1 MRPKFVLLMA
11 AAVLAFAGIT
21 AGSAAAPYVA
31 PSRQEIAQRILNS
44 RAVLTAAALARLQM
58 VARGDHRVVPDPPK
72 NPVKGAK
79 PGKSGHFSG
88 GQGMANT
95 RVNNTGEDSN
105 QTDQTTQSETT
116 IAVSGSNVVVGYNDS
131 QTTLQPFFSAA
142 SNLSGVAYSQNG
154 GSTFV
159 DGGAI
164 PNAPAMNNVGD
175 PWVAADAPGNF
186 YYSQLVEDFNNF
198 ALDVGVAKSTDG
210 GKSWGVPTIVPPP
223 AGISSLGY
231 FADKDAMAA
240 GAGSLVDSWDD
251 FTVTPDLTTGGFTV
265 LSGLP
270 VARSTDGGQTW
281 TTVYADQVPVF
292 VFNPTAPPD
301 CSFHQY
307 IGAQPMVLGDGTI
320 YDAALR
326 FDVSDPTCVFP
337 PPSESEL
344 IFKSTDGGKTFTRS
358 DIADN
363 IGSATQGFGAFVLGP
378 GQFTR
383 DLEFPTLAARN
394 GNLYAAWNDGSAGDG
409 NSHIRLATSTDG
421 GSTWT
426 TSFVTSGSNNEAQP
440 ALSADSSGVHILH
453 YTISPN
459 PSGDGTSVLDAFV
472 ENSANGRQFTPTR
485 VTTQSFP
492 GVFTVPQFDP
502 IIAFGYM
509 GDYIATTSDGKHQY
523 FAWGDNRDLVKNF
536 LWPNGRNDPDV
547 FFAQQ

>member
-1 MRPKFVLLMA
+1 
-11 AAVLAFAGIT
+11 
-21 AGSAAAPYVA
+21 
-31 PSRQEIAQRILNS
+31 
-44 RAVLTAAALARLQM
+44 
-58 VARGDHRVVPDPPK
+58 
-72 NPVKGAK
+72 
-79 PGKSGHFSG
+79 
-88 GQGMANT
+88 
-95 RVNNTGEDSN
+95 
-105 QTDQTTQSETT
+105 
-116 IAVSGSNVVVGYNDS
+116 
-131 QTTLQPFFSAA
+131 
-142 SNLSGVAYSQNG
+142 
-154 GSTFV
+154 
-159 DGGAI
+159 
-164 PNAPAMNNVGD
+164 
-175 PWVAADAPGNF
+175 
-186 YYSQLVEDFNNF
+186 
-198 ALDVGVAKSTDG
+198 
-210 GKSWGVPTIVPPP
+210 VPPP
-223 AGISSLGY
+223 SGVSPFGY
-231 FADKDAMAA
+231 SADKDAMAA

-251 FTVTPDLTTGGFTV
+251 FTFTFNSTTGVFTV

-281 TTVYADQVPVF
+281 TTVYADQVPIF
-292 VFNPTAPPD
+292 TSNPAGPPD

-320 YDAALR
+320 YDAVLR
-326 FDVSDPTCVFP
+326 LDVNDPTCVGAP
-337 PPSESEL
+337 LTESEL

-378 GQFTR
+378 GQFMR

-409 NSHIRLATSTDG
+409 NSHIRLGTSSDG
-421 GSTWT
+421 GNSWT

-472 ENSANGRQFTPTR
+472 ENSSNGKQFTSTR

-509 GDYIATTSDGKHQY
+509 GDYIAATSDGKHQY